1 MYLNSLGG
9 TNGYYYPGISD
20 NGTRARNKHV
30 GGFNDDDAYGGNANS
45 ANGVN
50 QNAANSANATN
61 LTQNAPQATSGAQS
75 VGQSGDQTGQ
85 AGQAGQT
92 GSSTLSPDFQSEEN
106 ILSSLMDTSLQ
117 ALNIVPSSEI
127 AGTKI
132 SFSGLSYDVS
142 SSQSAAVGV
151 QGNQVG
157 AAIDDS
163 QSATLEGEGQIVTP
177 DGTTYAFT
185 IALQVG
191 DEQQAAASLPL
202 QDGGSAASGDPSSNA
217 GSSLPIAANGLTSL
231 NAPTSTGNSDTSNSA
246 NSANSSLGS
255 YLLQLLEALNQAT
268 SPKATDPNAFLQAPA
283 TATSAT
289 SAVPTTSTTSSTPS
303 SAATSSQPTINWDAI
318 QQQTNS
324 LIDMLDAISVGQTA
338 GTTAAASAAAPT
350 ASTANNN
357 TVATAAA

>member
-151 QGNQVG
+151 QGNQIG
-157 AAIDDS
+157 AAIDNS

-191 DEQQAAASLPL
+191 DDQQASASLPL
-202 QDGGSAASGDPSSNA
+202 QDGGNAASSLPSSSA
-217 GSSLPIAANGLTSL
+217 GSSLPTSANGLTSL
-231 NAPTSTGNSDTSNSA
+231 NAPTSTGNSDTA

-338 GTTAAASAAAPT
+338 GTTAAASDAAPT